1 VSSLPDQIYLSSPI
15 WLQQCL
21 VAAYGW
27 RWYRRRFGG
36 KFSELLQEYRERE
49 RWTAKQFRSY
59 QEARLEN
66 VLRAAWQSP
75 HYRQVFNSTGLQ
87 PGMPAFE
94 ALALLPFL
102 SKEILRSHPKD
113 LLTQPPSKDV
123 MVFRSSGT
131 TGTPTEIYF
140 TRDFHA
146 LELAIPAARNF
157 GWAGIDYRARRV
169 MFGVR
174 KVCRFEQDRPP
185 FWRFSPAEDMAY
197 ASIYHL
203 SPRFIPAYLSFLRQY
218 RPAVIMGYPSALRVI
233 AKYALENNALPA
245 PAQGVF
251 TTSETVT
258 EQDRVIIESA
268 WQCKIY
274 DRYGAV
280 ENCHFACQCE
290 YGRYHVSPDVGI
302 LEIVDAAGQA
312 SPPGVMGE
320 VICTGLHNTLQPLIR
335 YRIGDAARW
344 AEDQYCPCG
353 REMPILEGIDG
364 RVEDICFT
372 ADGRQMLR
380 FDTVFKGI
388 ENILEAQVIQ
398 EKLDQFIIRVVP
410 GAGFG
415 QADINRMA
423 ENMRLHVGEVR
434 VNIETVDHIPRT
446 AAGKFRAVICNLP
459 REVKEALRQGNR

>member
-1 VSSLPDQIYLSSPI
+1 MTSLADQIYLSSPI
-15 WLQQCL
+15 WLQQWL

-27 RWYRRRFGG
+27 RWYHRRFGG
-36 KFSELLQEYRERE
+36 KFNELLQQYRERDH
-49 RWTAKQFRSY
+49 WTAEQFRAY
-59 QEARLEN
+59 QEAKLEK
-66 VLRAAWQSP
+66 VLQAAWQSP
-75 HYRQVFNSTGLQ
+75 HYRQVFNSAGLQ
-87 PGMPAFE
+87 PDTPPFE
-94 ALALLPFL
+94 ALAQLPLL
-102 SKEILRSHPKD
+102 SKQTLRSHPKD
-113 LLTQPPSKDV
+113 LLTQAPPKDV

-146 LELAIPAARNF
+146 LELAVPAARNF

-174 KVCRFEQDRPP
+174 KVCRYDQDHPP

-233 AKYALENNALPA
+233 AKYAIENDNLPA

-258 EQDRVIIESA
+258 EQDRALIESA
-268 WQCKIY
+268 FQCKIY

-302 LEIVDAAGQA
+302 LEIVDSAGRA
-312 SPPGVMGE
+312 VPPGVMGE

-335 YRIGDAARW
+335 YRIGDVARW
-344 AEDQYCPCG
+344 AEDQNCACG
-353 REMPILEGIDG
+353 REMPILEAIDG

-372 ADGRQMLR
+372 ADGRQTLR

-388 ENILEAQVIQ
+388 DNIHEAQVIQ
-398 EKLDQFIIRVVP
+398 EQLDQFIIRLVP
-410 GAGFG
+410 GMGFSDLDA
-415 QADINRMA
+415 QHLT
-423 ENMRLHVGEVR
+423 ENMHLHVGEVQ
-434 VNIETVDHIPRT
+434 VKIELVDQIPRT
-446 AAGKFRAVICNLP
+446 TAGKFRAVICNLP
-459 REVKEALRQGNR
+459 EEVKARLRQAN